1 MRASVFL
8 MCCAR
13 SEGVVATM
21 ERGMGLR
28 GELTGMGMGKAE
40 SEEVHPQ
47 G

>member
-1 MRASVFL
+1 MRGDGCMRASVCL

-28 GELTGMGMGKAE
+28 DELMGMG
-40 SEEVHPQ
+40 
-47 G
+47 